1 MISLEQWRSAIG
13 VFSCTHPPLIRM
25 NWNTVQQ
32 EEQISTTSWYAIAT
46 VGLLLFSNSLIFIT
60 AMLLMCSGDVE
71 LNPGPVNCKKCPS
84 CQLTTVPVKRR
95 VCPCGHI
102 FRKKSYRQPPKCLFP
117 VTTSQPATSQKEVV
131 TTRKGTTMTSSP
143 FVAQTQSQPV
153 VGKPPTT
160 KGTANVTSAKGNDN
174 DTVTPAVSNDTVT
187 PSEGDGDAY
196 DTVINVVMDGVR
208 DDTTTTT
215 TISPAQLQSQPVRIS
230 APEGNNVVTAESV
243 ILPQPQSQPVIG
255 QLSTSQQRWE
265 KYKHGINKARRQK
278 YRSNPVPEKDRV
290 RKAYSLDPSP
300 VRAMKREKYRC
311 DPSPVRASKRK
322 KYRSHPTPVKERVRQ
337 AYSLDPSPVRA
348 MKREKYRSNPT
359 PVKER
364 VRLAYSLDP
373 SPVRAMKRE
382 KYRSNPTPVKERVRL
397 AYGLDPS
404 PVRARKRTKYRDNP
418 SPFKERARATYR
430 LNPSLKRI
438 RSTVAYRYDHEGIK
452 FKRRVTYKFYRQ
464 NLIDKRSLDKLLACA
479 VSKKY
484 KKLPDNFKKYSS
496 SMMRNITRSKFTP
509 NDLETKHLI
518 KSCMYFR
525 DTNHKKFISAFR
537 KLKLSALATLSKLH
551 ETSEDP
557 VEILLGPSLHTASSE
572 SFFPSSTYHD
582 AALDTDGNVIVS
594 KFPVIDVG
602 SMQKH
607 WTCVPNLCKLD
618 SNIVTSEAVCTIY
631 ESIGECDPIR
641 ARYYI
646 QHIDDCDHQESH
658 DPSLAG
664 HSKSCHVDPNACNS
678 KLLYL
683 RRLAPHFPNIRTLV
697 SMIYNVRR
705 SDSQLCR
712 IDQGLQTGNI
722 ELLQTIAAEEKG
734 AYHGS
739 SESSSSVVDESII
752 LKTYMNAF
760 FAYKNRCSELAEF
773 PCLSCTKL
781 CFKRECV
788 FLDRCKQ
795 PVTGNAWNS
804 FIQYLDS
811 HPAPD
816 DSLTTG
822 YICKFCI
829 GTILFLLGAC

>member
-102 FRKKSYRQPPKCLFP
+102 FQKKSYRQSPKCLFP

-131 TTRKGTTMTSSP
+131 TTREGTAITSSP
-143 FVAQTQSQPV
+143 FVVQTQSQPV
-153 VGKPPTT
+153 VGKPPAT
-160 KGTANVTSAKGNDN
+160 KGTDNVTSAKGNDN
-174 DTVTPAVSNDTVT
+174 DTVTPAEGYNTVTPAESNDIVT
-187 PSEGDGDAY
+187 PSEGD
-196 DTVINVVMDGVR
+196 DTVINVIMDGVR
-208 DDTTTTT
+208 DNTTT
-215 TISPAQLQSQPVRIS
+215 TIYPAQLQSQPVRIS

-255 QLSTSQQRWE
+255 QLSTSQQKWE

-290 RKAYSLDPSP
+290 RQAYNLDPSP
-300 VRAMKREKYRC
+300 VRAIKRE
-311 DPSPVRASKRK
+311 

-348 MKREKYRSNPT
+348 MKREKYRCN
-359 PVKER
+359 
-364 VRLAYSLDP
+364 P
-373 SPVRAMKRE
+373 SPVRAHKRA
-382 KYRSNPTPVKERVRL
+382 KYQ
-397 AYGLDPS
+397 
-404 PVRARKRTKYRDNP
+404 DNP

-438 RSTVAYRYDHEGIK
+438 RSTVAYRNDHEGIK
-452 FKRRVTYKFYRQ
+452 FKRRLTYKFYRQ

-479 VSKKY
+479 ISKKY

-509 NDLETKHLI
+509 NDLETEHLI

-525 DTNHKKFISAFR
+525 DTNHKRFISAFR

-582 AALDTDGNVIVS
+582 AALDADGNVIVS
-594 KFPVIDVG
+594 NVIIV
-602 SMQKH
+602 
-607 WTCVPNLCKLD
+607 WLTYLLC
-618 SNIVTSEAVCTIY
+618 
-631 ESIGECDPIR
+631 
-641 ARYYI
+641 
-646 QHIDDCDHQESH
+646 
-658 DPSLAG
+658 
-664 HSKSCHVDPNACNS
+664 
-678 KLLYL
+678 
-683 RRLAPHFPNIRTLV
+683 
-697 SMIYNVRR
+697 
-705 SDSQLCR
+705 
-712 IDQGLQTGNI
+712 
-722 ELLQTIAAEEKG
+722 
-734 AYHGS
+734 
-739 SESSSSVVDESII
+739 
-752 LKTYMNAF
+752 
-760 FAYKNRCSELAEF
+760 
-773 PCLSCTKL
+773 
-781 CFKRECV
+781 
-788 FLDRCKQ
+788 
-795 PVTGNAWNS
+795 
-804 FIQYLDS
+804 
-811 HPAPD
+811 
-816 DSLTTG
+816 
-822 YICKFCI
+822 
-829 GTILFLLGAC
+829 

>member
-102 FRKKSYRQPPKCLFP
+102 FQKKSYRQSPKCLFP

-131 TTRKGTTMTSSP
+131 TTREGTAITSSP
-143 FVAQTQSQPV
+143 FVVQTQSQPV
-153 VGKPPTT
+153 VGKPPAT
-160 KGTANVTSAKGNDN
+160 KGTDNVTSAKGNDN
-174 DTVTPAVSNDTVT
+174 DTVTPAEGYNTVTPAESNDTVTVT
-187 PSEGDGDAY
+187 PSEGD

-208 DDTTTTT
+208 DNTT

-230 APEGNNVVTAESV
+230 APEGNNVGTAEFVINLPSNSNHEPV

-255 QLSTSQQRWE
+255 QLSTSQQKWE

-278 YRSNPVPEKDRV
+278 YRSNPVPEKARV
-290 RKAYSLDPSP
+290 RQAYNLDPSPVRAIKTEKYRSNPTPVKERFRQVYSLDPSP

-311 DPSPVRASKRK
+311 NPSPVRASNRE

-337 AYSLDPSPVRA
+337 AYSLDPSTVRA

-364 VRLAYSLDP
+364 VRLAYS
-373 SPVRAMKRE
+373 
-382 KYRSNPTPVKERVRL
+382 
-397 AYGLDPS
+397 LDPS

-430 LNPSLKRI
+430 LNPSL

-452 FKRRVTYKFYRQ
+452 FKRRLTYKFYRQ
-464 NLIDKRSLDKLLACA
+464 NLIDKQSLDKLLVCA
-479 VSKKY
+479 ISKKY

-509 NDLETKHLI
+509 SDLETEHLI

-525 DTNHKKFISAFR
+525 DTNHKKSISAFR

-572 SFFPSSTYHD
+572 SFFLSSTYHD
-582 AALDTDGNVIVS
+582 AALDADGNVIVS

-631 ESIGECDPIR
+631 KSIGECDPIR

-646 QHIDDCDHQESH
+646 QHIDDCDHPESH

-664 HSKSCHVDPNACNS
+664 HGKSCHVDPNACNS

-697 SMIYNVRR
+697 SMIYNV
-705 SDSQLCR
+705 
-712 IDQGLQTGNI
+712 
-722 ELLQTIAAEEKG
+722 K
-734 AYHGS
+734 
-739 SESSSSVVDESII
+739 
-752 LKTYMNAF
+752 
-760 FAYKNRCSELAEF
+760 
-773 PCLSCTKL
+773 
-781 CFKRECV
+781 
-788 FLDRCKQ
+788 
-795 PVTGNAWNS
+795 
-804 FIQYLDS
+804 
-811 HPAPD
+811 
-816 DSLTTG
+816 
-822 YICKFCI
+822 
-829 GTILFLLGAC
+829 